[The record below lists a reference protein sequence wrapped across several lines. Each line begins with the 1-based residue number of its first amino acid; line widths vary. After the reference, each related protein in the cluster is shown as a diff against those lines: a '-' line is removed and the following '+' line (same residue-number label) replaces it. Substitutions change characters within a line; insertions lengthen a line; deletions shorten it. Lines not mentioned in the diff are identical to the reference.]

1 MRLFVKQSA
10 RMKERRYGLW
20 VLCVVCLITAV
31 LFTGIAFAADSN
43 GEYLKY
49 QEPQPAS
56 SVSWWSTVGYVFSL
70 LFTFAV
76 VIGLAYFTSRFLGQ
90 KMGRLSVT
98 GEQKILTTL
107 PLGPNRAVYV
117 VEIAGKCLVL
127 GVTDHSISLLQELTD
142 PEQIEKMKAHVPA
155 APAAGFDSIFQRQ
168 LASLQ
173 HMTQKFPAVFDAY
186 SKSNQPKDD
195 REKR

>member
-1 MRLFVKQSA
+1 MRQKAGRF
-10 RMKERRYGLW
+10 W
-20 VLCVVCLITAV
+20 TLCVICCLVAAIIFSSA
-31 LFTGIAFAADSN
+31 AFAADSN
-43 GEYLKY
+43 GEYLTY
-49 QEPQPAS
+49 QEPQLTAS
-56 SVSWWSTVGYVFSL
+56 FSWWSTIGYVFSL
-70 LFTFAV
+70 LLTFAL

-98 GEQKILTTL
+98 DDQKILATL

-127 GVTDHSISLLQELTD
+127 GVTDHSISLLQELTES
-142 PEQIEKMKAHVPA
+142 EQIEKMRAHLPA

-186 SKSNQPKDD
+186 NKSSEPKND